1 MNIKHFYDEALAQGS
16 FAIESEGKV
25 ALVDPYRDIEPFVK
39 FSEEHNAKIVA
50 VFETHPHADF
60 ISSHLEI
67 QKRFGATIY
76 VNEKVGVSYDYTHM
90 GHGDEVKIGQVTF
103 KALFTP
109 GHSPDHNSYLLLDEN
124 REQKAV
130 FTGDS
135 LFVGDVGR
143 PDLREGAGN
152 IQVSRKELAGMM
164 YDTVNDVFAD
174 LSDDTIVYPAHG
186 AGSLCGKN
194 MSSDLSSTIANEKAN
209 NWAFQIKD
217 KGKFVDAFLEGQS
230 FIPKYFPNSVEVNR
244 KGAKALDEAVKN
256 AEKKD
261 GLEIPKGSI
270 IIDTRAKEDFK
281 KGHLKGAINIQN
293 KEDDKFETWLGSIV
307 APDEKYYLIA
317 DNDEALNFAIYRAA
331 KIGYENNLVAAVTN
345 PKGETVTDPQVNLD
359 DFKNNP
365 DAYTI
370 IDIRNQSEVADGKFF
385 DSAKNIPLPELRERA
400 SEINTQKPVVVHC
413 AGGYRSA
420 AGFSIVKSLLPNA
433 KVYDLS
439 DAVKEFKQLTTTS
452 SNS

>member
-1 MNIKHFYDEALAQGS
+1 MNIKHFYDDALAQGS
-16 FAIESEGKV
+16 FAIESAGTV
-25 ALVDPYRDIEPFVK
+25 ALVDPSRDIQPYIEFAK
-39 FSEEHNAKIVA
+39 QHNAEIVA

-67 QKRFGATIY
+67 QEKFGAVIY
-76 VNEKVGVSYDYTHM
+76 VNNKVGVSYDYQHM
-90 GHGDEVKIGQVTF
+90 GHGDEVKIGKVTF
-103 KALFTP
+103 RALFTP

-124 REQKAV
+124 GNQKAV

-164 YDTVNDVFAD
+164 YDTVNNVFAN
-174 LSDDTIVYPAHG
+174 LSDETIVYPAHG

-194 MSSDLSSTIANEKAN
+194 MSSELSSTIAIEKNN

-217 KGKFVDAFLEGQS
+217 KEKFVDAFLEGQS

-244 KGAKALDEAVKN
+244 AGALALEEAVKN
-256 AEKKD
+256 ADKKD
-261 GLEIPKGSI
+261 GYEIPEGSI
-270 IIDTRAKEDFK
+270 IIDTRPKEEFK
-281 KGHLKGAINIQN
+281 RGHLKGAINIQN
-293 KEDDKFETWLGSIV
+293 KEADKFETWLGSIV
-307 APDEKYYLIA
+307 GPDEKYYLVA
-317 DNDEALNFAIYRAA
+317 EDQKELEFAIYRAA
-331 KIGYENNLVAAVTN
+331 KIGYEANLIAGVIN
-345 PKGETVTDPQVNLD
+345 PKGEVVMDSLLSLD
-359 DFKNNP
+359 DFKKNP
-365 DAYTI
+365 DSYTI
-370 IDIRNQSEVADGKFF
+370 IDIRNKSEVEDGKFF
-385 DSAKNIPLPELRERA
+385 DSAKNIPLPELRERV
-400 SEINTQKPVVVHC
+400 SEIDIQKPVIIHC

-439 DAVKEFKQLTTTS
+439 DDIEVFK
-452 SNS
+452 

>member
-1 MNIKHFYDEALAQGS
+1 MNIKHFYDDALAQGS

-25 ALVDPYRDIEPFVK
+25 ALVDPSRDIKPYLDFAK
-39 FSEEHNAKIVA
+39 QYNAEIVA

-60 ISSHLEI
+60 ISSHLEL
-67 QKRFGATIY
+67 QEKFGADIY
-76 VNEKVGVSYDYTHM
+76 VNEKVGVDYDFKHI
-90 GHGDEVKIGQVTF
+90 GHGDEVKIGNATF
-103 KALFTP
+103 RALFTP

-124 REQKAV
+124 GIQKAV

-194 MSSDLSSTIANEKAN
+194 MSSELSSTIANEKEN

-217 KGKFVDAFLEGQS
+217 KDKFVDAFLEGQS

-244 KGAKALDEAVKN
+244 KGAASLEEAVKN
-256 AEKKD
+256 ADKKD
-261 GLEIPKGSI
+261 GIEIPEGKL
-270 IIDTRAKEDFK
+270 IIDTRAKEEFK

-293 KEDDKFETWLGSIV
+293 KEADKFETWLGSIV
-307 APDEKYYLIA
+307 GPDEPYYLVA
-317 DNDEALNFAIYRAA
+317 ENQKDLEFAIYRAA
-331 KIGYENNLVAAVTN
+331 KIGYEANLVAGVIN
-345 PKGETVTDPQVNLD
+345 PKGEIVSDPLVNLE
-359 DFKNNP
+359 DFKKNP

-370 IDIRNQSEVADGKFF
+370 IDIRNKSEVDDGKFF

-400 SEINTQKPVVVHC
+400 SEIDVQKPVIVHC

-420 AGFSIVKSLLPNA
+420 AGFSIVKSILPNA

-439 DAVKEFKQLTTTS
+439 DAVNEFK
-452 SNS
+452 

>member
-1 MNIKHFYDEALAQGS
+1 MHIKHFYDHALAQGS
-16 FAIESEGKV
+16 FAIESNGKV
-25 ALVDPYRDIEPFVK
+25 ALVDPSRDIQPYIDF
-39 FSEEHNAKIVA
+39 AKQHDADIIA

-67 QKRFGATIY
+67 QEKFGAKIY
-76 VNEKVGVSYDYTHM
+76 VNEKVGVSYDFKHI
-90 GHGDEVKIGQVTF
+90 GHGDEVKVGKVTF
-103 KALFTP
+103 RALFTP

-124 REQKAV
+124 GNEKAV

-164 YDTVNDVFAD
+164 YDTVNGVFSELA
-174 LSDDTIVYPAHG
+174 DDTIVYPAHG
-186 AGSLCGKN
+186 PGSLCGKN
-194 MSSDLSSTIANEKAN
+194 MSNDLSSTISNEKAN
-209 NWAFQIKD
+209 NWAFQIQEKD
-217 KGKFVDAFLEGQS
+217 KFVNAFLEGQS

-244 KGAKALDEAVKN
+244 KGAKYLEDAVKN
-256 AEKKD
+256 ADKKE
-261 GLEIPKGSI
+261 GIEIPQGSI
-270 IIDTRAKEDFK
+270 IIDTRDKHEFK

-293 KEDDKFETWLGSIV
+293 KEADKFETWLGSIV
-307 APDEKYYLIA
+307 GPSEKYYLVA
-317 DNDEALNFAIYRAA
+317 ENQQDLEFAIYRVA
-331 KIGYENNLVAAVTN
+331 KIGYESNLVAGVIN
-345 PKGETVTDPQVNLD
+345 PKGEIVTDPLINID

-370 IDIRNQSEVADGKFF
+370 IDIRNESEVADGKFF

-400 SEINTQKPVVVHC
+400 AEVDIQKPVVVHC
-413 AGGYRSA
+413 AGGYRSS
-420 AGFSIVKSLLPNA
+420 AGFSIIKSLLPNA

-439 DAVKEFKQLTTTS
+439 DAVDDFK
-452 SNS
+452 

>member
-1 MNIKHFYDEALAQGS
+1 MNIKHFYDDALAQGS

-25 ALVDPYRDIEPFVK
+25 ALVDPSRDIQPYIDFAK
-39 FSEEHNAKIVA
+39 QHDAKIIA

-67 QKRFGATIY
+67 QARFGTDIY
-76 VNEKVGVSYDYTHM
+76 VNEKVGVSYDFKHM
-90 GHGDEVKIGQVTF
+90 GHGDEVKIGKVTF

-124 REQKAV
+124 GKEKAV

-152 IQVSRKELAGMM
+152 IQVSRKDLAGMM
-164 YDTVNDVFAD
+164 YDTVNNVFAD
-174 LSDDTIVYPAHG
+174 LADETIVYPAHG
-186 AGSLCGKN
+186 PGSLCGKN
-194 MSSDLSSTIANEKAN
+194 MSSDLSSTIANEKSN

-217 KGKFVDAFLEGQS
+217 KNKFVDAFLEGQS

-244 KGAKALDEAVKN
+244 KGAKALEDAVKN
-256 AEKKD
+256 ADKKD
-261 GLEIPKGSI
+261 GFEIPSDSI
-270 IIDTRAKEDFK
+270 IIDTRAKEEFK

-293 KEDDKFETWLGSIV
+293 KEADKFETWLGSIV
-307 APDEKYYLIA
+307 GPDEQYYLVA
-317 DNDEALNFAIYRAA
+317 ENQQELEFAIYRAA
-331 KIGYENNLVAAVTN
+331 KIGYEANLVKGVVN
-345 PKGETVTDPQVNLD
+345 PKGEIVRDSLINID

-370 IDIRNQSEVADGKFF
+370 IDIRNESEVADGKFF
-385 DSAKNIPLPELRERA
+385 ESAKNIPLPELRERA
-400 SEINTQKPVVVHC
+400 SEVDTQKPVVVHC
-413 AGGYRSA
+413 AGGYRSS
-420 AGFSIVKSLLPNA
+420 AGYSIIKSLLPNA

-439 DAVKEFKQLTTTS
+439 DAVNDFK
-452 SNS
+452 

>member
-1 MNIKHFYDEALAQGS
+1 MNIKHFYDDALAQGS

-25 ALVDPYRDIEPFVK
+25 ALVDPSRDIKPYIDFARQHGAE
-39 FSEEHNAKIVA
+39 IIA

-67 QKRFGATIY
+67 QEKYGADIY
-76 VNEKVGVSYDYTHM
+76 VNEKVGANYDFKHI
-90 GHGDEVKIGQVTF
+90 GHGDEVKIGKVTF
-103 KALFTP
+103 RALFTP

-124 REQKAV
+124 GKEKAV

-152 IQVSRKELAGMM
+152 IQVNRKELAGMM
-164 YDTVNDVFAD
+164 YETVNNVFAD
-174 LSDDTIVYPAHG
+174 LEDETIVYPAHG
-186 AGSLCGKN
+186 PGSLCGKN
-194 MSSDLSSTIANEKAN
+194 MSSDLSSTIAHEKSN

-217 KGKFVDAFLEGQS
+217 KDKFVDAFLEGQS

-244 KGAKALDEAVKN
+244 KGAKALEDAVKN
-256 AEKKD
+256 ANKKE
-261 GLEIPKGSI
+261 GIEIPEGTI
-270 IIDTRAKEDFK
+270 VIDTRNKEEFK

-293 KEDDKFETWLGSIV
+293 KETDKFETWLGSIV
-307 APDEKYYLIA
+307 GPEEPYYLIA
-317 DNDEALNFAIYRAA
+317 EDQQELEFAIYRAA
-331 KIGYENNLVAAVTN
+331 KIGYESNLVAGVIK
-345 PKGETVTDPQVNLD
+345 PKGEMVTDPLINID

-370 IDIRNQSEVADGKFF
+370 IDIRNESEVADGKFF
-385 DSAKNIPLPELRERA
+385 GSAKNIPLPELRERA
-400 SEINTQKPVVVHC
+400 LEVDTQKPVVVHC
-413 AGGYRSA
+413 AGGYRSS
-420 AGFSIVKSLLPNA
+420 AGFSIIKSLLPNA

-439 DAVKEFKQLTTTS
+439 DAVNDFK
-452 SNS
+452 

>member
-1 MNIKHFYDEALAQGS
+1 MNIKHFYDKALAQGS
-16 FAIESEGKV
+16 FAIESEGQV
-25 ALVDPYRDIEPFVK
+25 ALVDPSRDIQQYVDF
-39 FSEEHNAKIVA
+39 AKQHDAEIIA

-67 QKRFGATIY
+67 QKKFGAVIY
-76 VNEKVGVSYDYTHM
+76 VNEKVGVSYDYMHM
-90 GHGDEVKIGQVTF
+90 GHGDEVKIGAATV

-109 GHSPDHNSYLLLDEN
+109 GHSPDHNSYLLLDSKGN
-124 REQKAV
+124 QKAV

-152 IQVSRKELAGMM
+152 IQVSRKDLAGMM
-164 YDTVNDVFAD
+164 YDTVHDVFSE

-194 MSSDLSSTIANEKAN
+194 MSSELSSTIANEKAN

-217 KGKFVDAFLEGQS
+217 KDKFVDAFLEGQS

-244 KGAKALDEAVKN
+244 KGAAELEKSVKN
-256 AEKKD
+256 ATRKEAV
-261 GLEIPKGSI
+261 EIPKGSI
-270 IIDTRAKEDFK
+270 IIDARLKEVFK

-293 KEDDKFETWLGSIV
+293 QEGDKFETWLGSIV
-307 APDEKYYLIA
+307 GPEEKYYVVAENQDDL
-317 DNDEALNFAIYRAA
+317 DFAIYRAA
-331 KIGYENNLVAAVTN
+331 KIGYESNLEAGVVN
-345 PKGETVTDPQVNLD
+345 PQGEVVTDALVPLD
-359 DFKNNP
+359 DFKKNP

-370 IDIRNQSEVADGKFF
+370 IDIRNKSEVEDGKFF
-385 DSAKNIPLPELRERA
+385 NSAKNIPLPELRERA
-400 SEINTQKPVVVHC
+400 NEIDTQKPVIVHC

-420 AGFSIVKSLLPNA
+420 AGFSIVKSILPNA

-439 DAVKEFKQLTTTS
+439 DAVEQFK
-452 SNS
+452 

>member
-16 FAIESEGKV
+16 FAIESEGSV
-25 ALVDPYRDIEPFVK
+25 ALIDPYRDIAPFEK
-39 FSEEHNAKIVA
+39 FAEEHNAKIVA

-67 QKRFGATIY
+67 QKKYGAKIY
-76 VNEKVGVSYDYTHM
+76 VNEKVGVSYDFQPM
-90 GHGDEVKIGQVTF
+90 AHGEEVKIGDVTF

-124 REQKAV
+124 GREKAV

-164 YDTVNDVFAD
+164 YETVNNVFAD
-174 LSDDTIVYPAHG
+174 LADETIVYPAHG

-194 MSSDLSSTIANEKAN
+194 MSSDLTSTIAKEKNN
-209 NWAFQIKD
+209 NWAFQIKEKD
-217 KGKFVDAFLEGQS
+217 KFIDAFLEGQS

-244 KGAKALDEAVKN
+244 KGAIALEEAVKN
-256 AEKKD
+256 VAKKE
-261 GLEIPKGSI
+261 GTEIPEGSI
-270 IIDTRAKEDFK
+270 IIDTRAKEEFK

-293 KEDDKFETWLGSIV
+293 NEGDKFETWLGSIV
-307 APDEKYYLIA
+307 APGEFYYLVA
-317 DNDEALNFAIYRAA
+317 ENKVALDFAVYRAA
-331 KIGYENNLVAAVTN
+331 KIGYENNLVAAVTK
-345 PKGETVTDPQVNLD
+345 PKGEIMTDAQVNLD
-359 DFKNNP
+359 DFKKNP

-370 IDIRNQSEVADGKFF
+370 IDIRNKSEVEDGKFF
-385 DSAKNIPLPELRERA
+385 DDAKNIPLPELRERA
-400 SEINTQKPVVVHC
+400 SEINTQKPVIVHC

-420 AGFSIVKSLLPNA
+420 AGFSIVKKLLPNA

-439 DAVKEFKQLTTTS
+439 DAVEEFK
-452 SNS
+452 

>member
-16 FAIESEGKV
+16 FAIESEGKM
-25 ALVDPYRDIEPFVK
+25 ALVDPSRDIQEYIEYAK
-39 FSEEHNAKIVA
+39 QHNAKIVA

-67 QKRFGATIY
+67 QQRFGADIY
-76 VNEKVGVSYDYTHM
+76 VNEKVGVSYDFKPM
-90 GHGDEVKIGQVTF
+90 EHGDEVKIGKATF
-103 KALFTP
+103 RALFTP

-124 REQKAV
+124 GIEKAV

-164 YDTVNDVFAD
+164 YDTVNNVFAG
-174 LSDDTIVYPAHG
+174 LSNDTIVYPAHG

-194 MSSDLSSTIANEKAN
+194 MSSELSSTIANEKAN

-217 KGKFVDAFLEGQS
+217 KDEFVDAFLEGQS

-244 KGAKALDEAVKN
+244 KGAIALEDAVKN
-256 AEKKD
+256 AVVKE
-261 GLEIPKGSI
+261 GVEIPKGSL
-270 IIDTRAKEDFK
+270 IIDVRAKEDFK
-281 KGHLKGAINIQN
+281 RGHLKGAINIQN
-293 KEDDKFETWLGSIV
+293 KEADKFETWLGSIV
-307 APDEKYYLIA
+307 GPAEPYYLVAA
-317 DNDEALNFAIYRAA
+317 DKNDLEFAIYRAA
-331 KIGYENNLVAAVTN
+331 KIGYEANLVAGVSN
-345 PKGETVTDPQVNLD
+345 PKGETIVDELVNVE
-359 DFKNNP
+359 DFKKSP
-365 DAYTI
+365 TSYTI
-370 IDIRNQSEVADGKFF
+370 IDIRNKSEVADGKLF
-385 DSAKNIPLPELRERA
+385 DSAVNIPLPELRERA
-400 SEINTQKPVVVHC
+400 HEIDTDKPVIIHC

-420 AGFSIVKSLLPNA
+420 SGFSIVKNILPTA

-439 DAVKEFKQLTTTS
+439 DAVNDFK
-452 SNS
+452 

>member
-1 MNIKHFYDEALAQGS
+1 MNIKHFYDDALAQGS

-25 ALVDPYRDIEPFVK
+25 ALVDPSRDIQPYIDFAK
-39 FSEEHNAKIVA
+39 QHNAEIIA
-50 VFETHPHADF
+50 IFETHPHADF
-60 ISSHLEI
+60 ISSHLEL
-67 QKRFGATIY
+67 QAKFGAAIY
-76 VNEKVGVSYDYTHM
+76 VNEKVGVSYDFKHI
-90 GHGDEVKIGQVTF
+90 GHGDEVKIGNVTF

-124 REQKAV
+124 GKEKAV

-174 LSDDTIVYPAHG
+174 LADDTIVYPAHG
-186 AGSLCGKN
+186 PGSLCGKN

-217 KGKFVDAFLEGQS
+217 KAKFVDAFLEGQS

-244 KGAKALDEAVKN
+244 KGAKALEDAVK
-256 AEKKD
+256 AADKKD
-261 GLEIPKGSI
+261 GFEIPNGSVV
-270 IIDTRAKEDFK
+270 IDTRAKEEFK

-293 KEDDKFETWLGSIV
+293 KEADKFETWLGSIV
-307 APDEKYYLIA
+307 GPNEQYYLVA
-317 DNDEALNFAIYRAA
+317 ENQKELEFAIYRAA
-331 KIGYENNLVAAVTN
+331 KIGYESNLVAGVIN
-345 PKGETVTDPQVNLD
+345 PKGEVVQDALINID

-370 IDIRNQSEVADGKFF
+370 IDIRNKSEVADGKFF
-385 DSAKNIPLPELRERA
+385 ESAQNIPLPELRERA
-400 SEINTQKPVVVHC
+400 SEVDTQKPVVVHC
-413 AGGYRSA
+413 AGGYRSS
-420 AGFSIVKSLLPNA
+420 AGYSIIKSLLPNA

-439 DAVKEFKQLTTTS
+439 DAVNDFK
-452 SNS
+452 

>member
-1 MNIKHFYDEALAQGS
+1 MNIKHFYDDTLAQGS

-25 ALVDPYRDIEPFVK
+25 ALVDPSRDIKPYLEF
-39 FSEEHNAKIVA
+39 AKQHKAEIVA

-60 ISSHLEI
+60 ISSHLEL
-67 QKRFGATIY
+67 QEKFGADIY
-76 VNEKVGVSYDYTHM
+76 VNEKVGVDYDFKHI
-90 GHGDEVKIGQVTF
+90 GHGDEVKIGNATF
-103 KALFTP
+103 RALFTP

-124 REQKAV
+124 GNQKAV

-164 YDTVNDVFAD
+164 YDTVNDVFTD

-194 MSSDLSSTIANEKAN
+194 MSSELSSTIANEKAN

-217 KGKFVDAFLEGQS
+217 KDKFVDAFLEGQS

-244 KGAKALDEAVKN
+244 KGAASLEEAVKN
-256 AEKKD
+256 ADKKD
-261 GLEIPKGSI
+261 GIEIPEGAI
-270 IIDTRAKEDFK
+270 IIDTRAKEEFK

-293 KEDDKFETWLGSIV
+293 KEADKFETWLGSIV
-307 APDEKYYLIA
+307 GPDEPYYLVA
-317 DNDEALNFAIYRAA
+317 ENQKDLEFAIYRAA
-331 KIGYENNLVAAVTN
+331 KIGYEANLVAGVIN
-345 PKGETVTDPQVNLD
+345 PKGEVVMDSLVNLD

-370 IDIRNQSEVADGKFF
+370 IDIRNKSEVDDGKFF

-400 SEINTQKPVVVHC
+400 SEIDVQKPVIVHC

-420 AGFSIVKSLLPNA
+420 AGFSIVKSILPNA

-439 DAVKEFKQLTTTS
+439 DAVEEFK
-452 SNS
+452 

>member
-1 MNIKHFYDEALAQGS
+1 MNIKHFYDDALAQGS

-25 ALVDPYRDIEPFVK
+25 ALVDPSRDIQPYIDFA
-39 FSEEHNAKIVA
+39 HQHDAKIIA

-67 QKRFGATIY
+67 QEKFGADIY
-76 VNEKVGVSYDYTHM
+76 VNEKVGVSYDFKHI
-90 GHGDEVKIGQVTF
+90 GHGDEVKIGKATF
-103 KALFTP
+103 RALFTP

-124 REQKAV
+124 GKEKAV

-186 AGSLCGKN
+186 PGSLCGKN
-194 MSSDLSSTIANEKAN
+194 MSSDLSSTIANEKSN

-217 KGKFVDAFLEGQS
+217 KNKFIDAFLEGQS
-230 FIPKYFPNSVEVNR
+230 FIPKYFPSSVEQNR
-244 KGAKALDEAVKN
+244 KGAKALEEAVKS
-256 AEKKD
+256 ADKKESV
-261 GLEIPKGSI
+261 EIPEGSI
-270 IIDTRAKEDFK
+270 IIDTRDKEEFK

-293 KEDDKFETWLGSIV
+293 SESDKFETWLGSIV
-307 APDEKYYLIA
+307 GPDEQYYLVA
-317 DNDEALNFAIYRAA
+317 ENQQELEFAIYRAA
-331 KIGYENNLVAAVTN
+331 KIGYESNLVAGVIN
-345 PKGETVTDPQVNLD
+345 PKGEIVTDPLINID

-370 IDIRNQSEVADGKFF
+370 IDIRNESEVVDGKFF
-385 DSAKNIPLPELRERA
+385 GSANNIPLPELRERA
-400 SEINTQKPVVVHC
+400 SEVDTQKPVVVHC
-413 AGGYRSA
+413 AGGYRSS
-420 AGFSIVKSLLPNA
+420 AGYSIIKSLLPNA

-439 DAVKEFKQLTTTS
+439 DAVNDFK
-452 SNS
+452 

>member
-1 MNIKHFYDEALAQGS
+1 MNIKHFYDKALAQGS
-16 FAIESEGKV
+16 FAIESEGQM
-25 ALVDPYRDIEPFVK
+25 ALVDPSRDIQPYIDFAK
-39 FSEEHNAKIVA
+39 EHNAEIVA

-60 ISSHLEI
+60 ISSHLEL
-67 QKRFGATIY
+67 QSKFGATIY
-76 VNEKVGVSYDYTHM
+76 VNEKVGVSYDYKHL
-90 GHGDEVKIGQVTF
+90 GHGDEVKIGNATF
-103 KALFTP
+103 RALFTP
-109 GHSPDHNSYLLLDEN
+109 GHSPDHNSYLLLDSDGM
-124 REQKAV
+124 QKAV

-164 YDTVNDVFAD
+164 YDTVNNVFAD

-194 MSSDLSSTIANEKAN
+194 MSSELSSTIAGEKEH

-217 KGKFVDAFLEGQS
+217 KSKFIHAFLEGQS

-244 KGAKALDEAVKN
+244 KGAAELEISVKN
-256 AEKKD
+256 ANRKEAV
-261 GLEIPKGSI
+261 EIPKGSI
-270 IIDTRAKEDFK
+270 VIDTRAKDDFK

-293 KEDDKFETWLGSIV
+293 QEADKFETWLGSIV
-307 APDEKYYLIA
+307 GPDEGYYLVA
-317 DNDEALNFAIYRAA
+317 ENQDELDFAIYRAA
-331 KIGYENNLVAAVTN
+331 KIGYESNLVAGVIN
-345 PKGETVTDPQVNLD
+345 PKGEKVADPLVPLD
-359 DFKNNP
+359 DFKSNP
-365 DAYTI
+365 EAYTI
-370 IDIRNQSEVADGKFF
+370 IDIRNKSEVEDGKFF

-400 SEINTQKPVVVHC
+400 NEIDTQKPIIVHC

-433 KVYDLS
+433 KVYDLGE
-439 DAVKEFKQLTTTS
+439 AVEKFK
-452 SNS
+452 